1 MEVYNRSN
9 LAFEKGS
16 TNNGSVAQ
24 YAKDVYTSEYT
35 TKLSVDNDG
44 FVTYL
49 SGEDKVLVNYYGGI
63 FNPIIPQ
70 GITEINAYA
79 FAGYDQL
86 RSVTIPASLK
96 KIQANAFY
104 RCNKM
109 ERAYILDLDAWCE
122 MELEDHTANPMN
134 YATKTFVEGQELT
147 SLTLPQNLTEIKP
160 YLFYNMEGITEV
172 TIPSSV
178 EKIGDKA
185 FSWCSDLQ
193 TVNLNNS
200 LKEIGEN
207 AFYGCGKISGVYLPE
222 SLEKIGARAF
232 AQSGLTGISLPEN
245 DALSLGIGV
254 FESCASL
261 VEAEL
266 GNLTTIP
273 KETFYS
279 CAQLSEVTLPNA
291 LETIAYFAFGDCD
304 ALESISLPATLKVID
319 ECAFWGCDN
328 LLSLVIPDA
337 VYYVGMGAFEYC
349 VSLAQV
355 VVGSAVK
362 TLDSYAFYGCE
373 ALEEVFCI
381 DSEHLQYAWLGDIVA
396 VLCTAFALR

>member
-1 MEVYNRSN
+1 MIACN
-9 LAFEKGS
+9 
-16 TNNGSVAQ
+16 
-24 YAKDVYTSEYT
+24 
-35 TKLSVDNDG
+35 
-44 FVTYL
+44 
-49 SGEDKVLVNYYGGI
+49 
-63 FNPIIPQ
+63 
-70 GITEINAYA
+70 
-79 FAGYDQL
+79 QL
-86 RSVTIPASLK
+86 FRRADIRTVIARV
-96 KIQANAFY
+96 QE
-104 RCNKM
+104 RR
-109 ERAYILDLDAWCE
+109 RAYILDLDAWCE

-178 EKIGDKA
+178 GKIGDKA

-266 GNLTTIP
+266 GNLTVIP

-373 ALEEVFCI
+373 ALEEVF
-381 DSEHLQYAWLGDIVA
+381 YKGDA
-396 VLCTAFALR
+396 TAFASVTVNGNNDYFNEATLYYYSETTPETDGNFWCYDNGEIKKYE